1 MSKIESVWSISTYII
16 YTDMI
21 SDHLH
26 VQHEYYNEFT
36 NMDIEKETKLFF
48 LVQPIVNCFTLH
60 SISTCKNSQH
70 EYYND
75 YTGK

>member
-21 SDHLH
+21 SGHLH

-48 LVQPIVNCFTLH
+48 RVQPIVNCFTLH

>member
-1 MSKIESVWSISTYII
+1 
-16 YTDMI
+16 MI
-21 SDHLH
+21 SGHLH
-26 VQHEYYNEFT
+26 VQHEYYSEFT

-60 SISTCKNSQH
+60 SISTCNYSQH

-75 YTGK
+75 YTRK

>member
-21 SDHLH
+21 SGHLH
-26 VQHEYYNEFT
+26 VQREYYNEFI

-60 SISTCKNSQH
+60 SISTSKNSQH